1 MKTIAITPSPEPCAE
16 AGWHAVQFHL
26 DQPVDRTL
34 IMGLRH
40 LGSLLVL
47 EHVRQPFF
55 KIESHYYMIKGLLGD
70 MSIRVAAHHEH
81 EEETHQII
89 LDTLLHLDNHETTS
103 DIICITDERHP
114 QGR

>member
-40 LGSLLVL
+40 LGSLMAL

-55 KIESHYYMIKGLLGD
+55 KIESHHYMIKGLLGD
-70 MSIRVAAHHEH
+70 KSIRVAAHQEH
-81 EEETHQII
+81 EEETHQTI

-103 DIICITDERHP
+103 DNLCNTDEHRHEC
-114 QGR
+114 R

>member
-1 MKTIAITPSPEPCAE
+1 MKTTAITPSPEPCAE

-70 MSIRVAAHHEH
+70 TSIRVAAHHEH
-81 EEETHQII
+81 EEETHKTI
-89 LDTLLHLDNHETTS
+89 LDTLQHLDNHEATAD
-103 DIICITDERHP
+103 DIGHADEHHP
-114 QGR
+114 DGR